1 MRAMTETVPSKYY
14 KQFANTCYRCK
25 EQITKQTKDLF
36 FFEVSTEKGRVWD
49 ELRGGI

>member
-1 MRAMTETVPSKYY
+1 MRALTETMPNKYY

-25 EQITKQTKDLF
+25 EQVAKQTKDLF
-36 FFEVSTEKGRVWD
+36 FFEVSTNKGRVWD